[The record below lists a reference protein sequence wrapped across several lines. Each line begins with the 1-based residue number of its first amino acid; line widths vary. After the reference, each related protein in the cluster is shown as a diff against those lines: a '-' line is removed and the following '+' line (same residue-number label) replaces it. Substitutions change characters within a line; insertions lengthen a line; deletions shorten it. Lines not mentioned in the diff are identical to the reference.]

1 MRVLVIYLLFLIVGQ
16 AFSVGVGLLIDPYSK
31 TAAIAVF
38 IPTYYAMYWVAWRL
52 ALYIVERSPDAAPDS
67 TGGSGGSG
75 AATAVWLFAPAAVAL
90 EICD

>member
-1 MRVLVIYLLFLIVGQ
+1 MRVVVIYLLFLIVGQ
-16 AFSVGVGLLIDPYSK
+16 AFSVGLGLSIDPYSK

-52 ALYIVERSPDAAPDS
+52 ALYMVEGAPKAVTGTTGSSDGGAKAA
-67 TGGSGGSG
+67 
-75 AATAVWLFAPAAVAL
+75 AWLFAPAVVAI